1 MQNFKKEKNKDKNW
15 FRSMARTKAT
25 VRRLRL
31 LSFVSV
37 PDQRIWNKIIMN
49 RRQAMFKIKTLL
61 PQTKQF
67 EVKINSQVVSRVNV
81 KRKTHYFSGS
91 RRLQFYNRLLCFTL
105 KSFIWNCKQNFVMYY
120 WLKANFHIKTFHF
133 V

>member
-81 KRKTHYFSGS
+81 KRKTLFL
-91 RRLQFYNRLLCFTL
+91 RQ
-105 KSFIWNCKQNFVMYY
+105 
-120 WLKANFHIKTFHF
+120 
-133 V
+133 